1 MKKFV
6 YFCIWIWAVSLIL
19 AVPAQDGA
27 SVHATFPF
35 YVYKDGGSKVNHYVP
50 SGFTGDY
57 GAIKMDEKC
66 KDNPKSGD
74 TCLKFTYTGEPTQ
87 SLNWAGVFFQN
98 PANNWGTIDGGYDLT
113 GAKKLTF
120 FARGEKGGE
129 MVEFKF
135 GGISAAFSDSAGG
148 GTGQLV
154 LTKEWKQYE
163 IPLENED
170 LPYVLSGF
178 AWVTEQKNSPGG
190 MAFFLDEIAYVND
203 PAAAPAK

>member
-129 MVEFKF
+129 VVEFKF